1 MGSNSHDYLSN
12 VAPKRARGDTDRRRE
27 HDKVTTLTGAG
38 IPRERVE
45 GANPLRVAWLSPLM
59 RPLARVQAEAL
70 RARGI
75 DVLLVTTDRHPESD
89 ARRDYE
95 MVLDLRFRTASTWLA
110 AWRRIREHRP
120 DVVIAE
126 RVRDPRW
133 IALAGRTPRI
143 QLVHDERRDEG
154 GPRRRDFAQAMFDR
168 WASRSAATVTYS
180 NYAAIAVAIRRDV
193 AGTPVNVLPLCSDL
207 DPALVSPF
215 AGPQE
220 RHDFVVAGQLGSQ
233 KNIDVVLEAWQ
244 RHVDGGSWRGD
255 ELLLIGNGPLVI
267 RTLPAYVRWRPGNY
281 RYQDV
286 VSTLAAAKGSVAHY
300 RVASQSGVQMLSMHL
315 GVMPIVSPVGGLPEY
330 QPPVFPPIAV
340 DDVAGLT
347 AAFDELADPLT
358 ATLRGAAAARHYADS
373 FAVDRAADG
382 LSMVLSDVGR
392 RMREESLWASGAK

>member
-1 MGSNSHDYLSN
+1 MGANSHDYLSTA
-12 VAPKRARGDTDRRRE
+12 APRGDRGGPDRSRK
-27 HDKVTTLTGAG
+27 HDKVTTLTNAG
-38 IPRERVE
+38 IPRGSTE
-45 GANPLRVAWLSPLM
+45 GANPLRVVWLSPLM

-70 RARGI
+70 RARGM

-89 ARRDYE
+89 TRRDYE
-95 MVLDLRFRTASTWLA
+95 MVLDLSFRTASTWLA
-110 AWRRIREHRP
+110 AWRRIHEHRP

-143 QLVHDERRDEG
+143 QVVHDERRDEG
-154 GPRRRDFAQAMFDR
+154 SRRRRPYARAMFDR
-168 WASRSAATVTYS
+168 WGSRSAATVTYS

-207 DPALVSPF
+207 DPALVPPF
-215 AGPQE
+215 VGPDE

-255 ELLLIGNGPLVI
+255 ELLFIGNGPLVI

-281 RYQDV
+281 RYADV
-286 VSTLAAAKGSVAHY
+286 VSTMAAAKGSVAHY
-300 RVASQSGVQMLSMHL
+300 RGASQSGVQMLSMHL

-340 DDVAGLT
+340 DNVAGLT
-347 AAFDELADPLT
+347 AAFDELSDPLT
-358 ATLRGAAAARHYADS
+358 ATLRGAAAARHYADW
-373 FAVDRAADG
+373 FAVDHAVDG
-382 LSMVLSDVGR
+382 LWNVLTAVGHR
-392 RMREESLWASGAK
+392 IRKASV

>member
-126 RVRDPRW
+126 QVRDPRW

-143 QLVHDERRDEG
+143 QLVHDERREEG
-154 GPRRRDFAQAMFDR
+154 GRRRRAFARAMFDR

-207 DPALVSPF
+207 DPALVPPF
-215 AGPQE
+215 AGPEE

-392 RMREESLWASGAK
+392 RIRKASV

>member
-1 MGSNSHDYLSN
+1 MEANSHDYLSN
-12 VAPKRARGDTDRRRE
+12 VAPRGDRGGPDRSRE
-27 HDKVTTLTGAG
+27 RDEVTTLTGAG
-38 IPRERVE
+38 IPHDFFEA
-45 GANPLRVAWLSPLM
+45 ANPLRVVWLSPLM

-89 ARRDYE
+89 TRRDYE
-95 MVLDLRFRTASTWLA
+95 MVLDLSFRTASSWLA

-143 QLVHDERRDEG
+143 QVVHDERRHEG
-154 GPRRRDFAQAMFDR
+154 GRRRRAYARAMFDR

-180 NYAAIAVAIRRDV
+180 NYAAIAVSIRRDV

-207 DPALVSPF
+207 DPALVPPF
-215 AGPQE
+215 VGPDE

-267 RTLPAYVRWRPGNY
+267 RTLPAYVRWRPGTY
-281 RYQDV
+281 RYADV

-300 RVASQSGVQMLSMHL
+300 RGASQSGVQMLSMHL

-347 AAFDELADPLT
+347 AAFDELSDPLT

-382 LSMVLSDVGR
+382 LSTVLTEVGHR
-392 RMREESLWASGAK
+392 FGKAPV

>member
-1 MGSNSHDYLSN
+1 MGANSHDYLSN
-12 VAPKRARGDTDRRRE
+12 AAPRGGRGGPNRSRR
-27 HDKVTTLTGAG
+27 HDKVTTLTNAG
-38 IPRERVE
+38 IPRGSME
-45 GANPLRVAWLSPLM
+45 GANPLRVVWLSPLM

-70 RARGI
+70 RARGM
-75 DVLLVTTDRHPESD
+75 DVLLVTTDRHPESGT
-89 ARRDYE
+89 RRDYE
-95 MVLDLRFRTASTWLA
+95 MVLDLSFRTASTWLA

-143 QLVHDERRDEG
+143 QVVHDERRDEG
-154 GPRRRDFAQAMFDR
+154 SRRRRAYARAMFDR
-168 WASRSAATVTYS
+168 WGSRSAATVTYS

-207 DPALVSPF
+207 DPALVPPF
-215 AGPQE
+215 VGPDE

-281 RYQDV
+281 RYADV
-286 VSTLAAAKGSVAHY
+286 VSTMAAAKGSVAHY
-300 RVASQSGVQMLSMHL
+300 RGASQSGVQMLSMHL

-340 DDVAGLT
+340 DNVAGLT
-347 AAFDELADPLT
+347 AAFDELSDPLT
-358 ATLRGAAAARHYADS
+358 ATLRGAAAARHYADL
-373 FAVDRAADG
+373 FAVDHAVDG
-382 LSMVLSDVGR
+382 LWNVLTAVGHR
-392 RMREESLWASGAK
+392 IGAASV

>member
-1 MGSNSHDYLSN
+1 MGANSHDYLSN
-12 VAPKRARGDTDRRRE
+12 AAPRGGRGGPNRSRR
-27 HDKVTTLTGAG
+27 HDKVTTLTNAG
-38 IPRERVE
+38 IPRSSME
-45 GANPLRVAWLSPLM
+45 GANPLRVVWLSPLM

-70 RARGI
+70 RARGM
-75 DVLLVTTDRHPESD
+75 DVLLVTTDRHPESGT
-89 ARRDYE
+89 RRDYE
-95 MVLDLRFRTASTWLA
+95 MVLDLSFRTASTWLA

-143 QLVHDERRDEG
+143 QVVHDERRDEG
-154 GPRRRDFAQAMFDR
+154 SRRRRAFARAMFDR
-168 WASRSAATVTYS
+168 WGSRSAATVTYS

-207 DPALVSPF
+207 DPALVPPF
-215 AGPQE
+215 VGPDE

-281 RYQDV
+281 RYADV
-286 VSTLAAAKGSVAHY
+286 VSTMAAAKGSVAHY
-300 RVASQSGVQMLSMHL
+300 RGASQSGVQMLSMHL

-340 DDVAGLT
+340 DNVAGLT
-347 AAFDELADPLT
+347 AAFDELSDPLT

-373 FAVDRAADG
+373 FAVDHAVDG
-382 LSMVLSDVGR
+382 LWNVLTTVGHR
-392 RMREESLWASGAK
+392 IRNASV

>member
-1 MGSNSHDYLSN
+1 MGANSHDYLSN
-12 VAPKRARGDTDRRRE
+12 AAPRGDRGGPDRSRK
-27 HDKVTTLTGAG
+27 HDKVTTLTNAG
-38 IPRERVE
+38 IPRGSTE
-45 GANPLRVAWLSPLM
+45 GANPLRVVWLSPLM

-70 RARGI
+70 RARGM

-89 ARRDYE
+89 TRRDYE
-95 MVLDLRFRTASTWLA
+95 MVLDLSFRTASTWLA

-143 QLVHDERRDEG
+143 QVVHDERRDEG
-154 GPRRRDFAQAMFDR
+154 SRRRRAYARAMFDR
-168 WASRSAATVTYS
+168 WGSRSAATVTYS

-207 DPALVSPF
+207 DPALVPPF
-215 AGPQE
+215 VGPDE

-281 RYQDV
+281 RYADV
-286 VSTLAAAKGSVAHY
+286 VSTMAAAKGSVAHY
-300 RVASQSGVQMLSMHL
+300 RGASQSGVQMLSMHL

-340 DDVAGLT
+340 DNVAGLT
-347 AAFDELADPLT
+347 AAFDELSDPLT
-358 ATLRGAAAARHYADS
+358 ATLRGAAAARHYADW
-373 FAVDRAADG
+373 FAVDHAVDG
-382 LSMVLSDVGR
+382 LWNVLTAVGHR
-392 RMREESLWASGAK
+392 IGKASV

>member
-1 MGSNSHDYLSN
+1 MGANSHDYVSN
-12 VAPKRARGDTDRRRE
+12 AAPRGYRGGPDRSRK
-27 HDKVTTLTGAG
+27 HDKVTTLTNAG
-38 IPRERVE
+38 IPGGSTK
-45 GANPLRVAWLSPLM
+45 GANPLRVVWLSPLM

-70 RARGI
+70 RARGM

-89 ARRDYE
+89 TRRDYE
-95 MVLDLRFRTASTWLA
+95 MVLDLSFRTASTWLA

-143 QLVHDERRDEG
+143 QVVHDERRDEG
-154 GPRRRDFAQAMFDR
+154 SRRRRAYARAMFDR
-168 WASRSAATVTYS
+168 WGSRSAATVTYS

-207 DPALVSPF
+207 DPALVPPF
-215 AGPQE
+215 VGPDE
-220 RHDFVVAGQLGSQ
+220 RHDFVVVGQLGSQ

-281 RYQDV
+281 RYADV
-286 VSTLAAAKGSVAHY
+286 VSTMAAAKGSVAHY
-300 RVASQSGVQMLSMHL
+300 RGASQSGVQMLSMHL

-347 AAFDELADPLT
+347 AAFDELSDPLT
-358 ATLRGAAAARHYADS
+358 ATLRGAAAARHYAEW
-373 FAVDRAADG
+373 FAVDHAVDG
-382 LSMVLSDVGR
+382 LWNVLTAVGHR
-392 RMREESLWASGAK
+392 IRKAPV

>member
-1 MGSNSHDYLSN
+1 MGANSHDYLSN
-12 VAPKRARGDTDRRRE
+12 AAPRGDRGGPDRSRK
-27 HDKVTTLTGAG
+27 HDKVTTLTNTG
-38 IPRERVE
+38 IPRGSTE
-45 GANPLRVAWLSPLM
+45 GANPLRVVWLSPLM

-70 RARGI
+70 RARGM

-89 ARRDYE
+89 TRRDYE
-95 MVLDLRFRTASTWLA
+95 MVLDLSFRTASTWLA

-143 QLVHDERRDEG
+143 QVVHDERRDEG
-154 GPRRRDFAQAMFDR
+154 SRRRRAYARAMFDR
-168 WASRSAATVTYS
+168 WGSRSAATVTYS

-207 DPALVSPF
+207 DPALVPPF
-215 AGPQE
+215 VGPDE

-281 RYQDV
+281 RYADV
-286 VSTLAAAKGSVAHY
+286 VSTMAAAKGSVAHY
-300 RVASQSGVQMLSMHL
+300 RGASQSGVQMLSMHL

-340 DDVAGLT
+340 DNVAGLT
-347 AAFDELADPLT
+347 AAFDELSDPLT
-358 ATLRGAAAARHYADS
+358 ATLRGAAAARHYADW
-373 FAVDRAADG
+373 FAVDHAVDG
-382 LSMVLSDVGR
+382 LWNVLTAVGHR
-392 RMREESLWASGAK
+392 IRKASV

>member
-1 MGSNSHDYLSN
+1 MGANSHDYLSN
-12 VAPKRARGDTDRRRE
+12 AAPRGDRDGPDRSRK
-27 HDKVTTLTGAG
+27 HDKVTTLTNAG
-38 IPRERVE
+38 IPRGSTE
-45 GANPLRVAWLSPLM
+45 GANPLRVVWLSPLM

-89 ARRDYE
+89 TRRDYE
-95 MVLDLRFRTASTWLA
+95 MVLDLSFRTASTWLA

-143 QLVHDERRDEG
+143 QVVHDERRDEG
-154 GPRRRDFAQAMFDR
+154 SRRRRAYARAMFDR
-168 WASRSAATVTYS
+168 WGSRSAATVTYS

-207 DPALVSPF
+207 DPALVPPF
-215 AGPQE
+215 VGPDE

-281 RYQDV
+281 RYADV
-286 VSTLAAAKGSVAHY
+286 VSTMAAAKGSVAHY
-300 RVASQSGVQMLSMHL
+300 RGASQSGVQMLSMHL

-340 DDVAGLT
+340 DNVAGLT
-347 AAFDELADPLT
+347 AAFDELSDPLT
-358 ATLRGAAAARHYADS
+358 ATLRGAAAARHYADW
-373 FAVDRAADG
+373 FGVDHAVDG
-382 LSMVLSDVGR
+382 LWNVLTAVGHR
-392 RMREESLWASGAK
+392 IGKASV

>member
-1 MGSNSHDYLSN
+1 MGANSHDYLSTA
-12 VAPKRARGDTDRRRE
+12 APRGDRGGPDRSRK
-27 HDKVTTLTGAG
+27 HDKVTTLTNAD
-38 IPRERVE
+38 IPRGSTE
-45 GANPLRVAWLSPLM
+45 GANPLRVVWLSPLM

-70 RARGI
+70 RARGM

-89 ARRDYE
+89 TRRDYE
-95 MVLDLRFRTASTWLA
+95 MVLDLRFRTVSTWLA
-110 AWRRIREHRP
+110 AWRRIHEHRP

-143 QLVHDERRDEG
+143 QVVHDERRDEG
-154 GPRRRDFAQAMFDR
+154 SRRRRAHARAMFDR
-168 WASRSAATVTYS
+168 WGSRSAATVTYS

-193 AGTPVNVLPLCSDL
+193 AGTSVNVLPLCSDL
-207 DPALVSPF
+207 DPALVPPF
-215 AGPQE
+215 VGPDE

-255 ELLLIGNGPLVI
+255 ELLFIGNGPLVI

-281 RYQDV
+281 RYADV
-286 VSTLAAAKGSVAHY
+286 VSTMAAAKGSVAHY
-300 RVASQSGVQMLSMHL
+300 RGASQSGVQMLSMHL

-340 DDVAGLT
+340 DNVAGLT
-347 AAFDELADPLT
+347 AAFDELSDPLT
-358 ATLRGAAAARHYADS
+358 ATLRGAAAARHYADW
-373 FAVDRAADG
+373 FAVDHAVDG
-382 LSMVLSDVGR
+382 LWNVLTAVGHR
-392 RMREESLWASGAK
+392 IRKASV

>member
-1 MGSNSHDYLSN
+1 MGVNSHDYLSN
-12 VAPKRARGDTDRRRE
+12 GAPTGDRGGTDRSRK
-27 HDKVTTLTGAG
+27 HDKVTTLTNAS
-38 IPRERVE
+38 IPRDSTE
-45 GANPLRVAWLSPLM
+45 GANPLRVVWLSPLM

-70 RARGI
+70 RARGM

-89 ARRDYE
+89 TRRDYE
-95 MVLDLRFRTASTWLA
+95 MVLDLSFRTASTWLA

-143 QLVHDERRDEG
+143 QVVHDERRDEG
-154 GPRRRDFAQAMFDR
+154 SRRRRAYARAMFDR
-168 WASRSAATVTYS
+168 WGSRSAATVTYS

-207 DPALVSPF
+207 DPALVPPF
-215 AGPQE
+215 VGPDE

-281 RYQDV
+281 RYADV
-286 VSTLAAAKGSVAHY
+286 VSTMAAAKGSVAHY
-300 RVASQSGVQMLSMHL
+300 RGASQSGVQMLSMHL

-340 DDVAGLT
+340 DNVAGLT
-347 AAFDELADPLT
+347 AAFDELSDPLT
-358 ATLRGAAAARHYADS
+358 ATLRGAAAARHYADW
-373 FAVDRAADG
+373 FAVDHAVDG
-382 LSMVLSDVGR
+382 LWNVLNAVGHR
-392 RMREESLWASGAK
+392 IRNASV

>member
-1 MGSNSHDYLSN
+1 MGANTHDYFSN
-12 VAPKRARGDTDRRRE
+12 AAPRGDRSGPDRSRK
-27 HDKVTTLTGAG
+27 HDKVTTLTNAG
-38 IPRERVE
+38 IPRGSTE
-45 GANPLRVAWLSPLM
+45 GANPLRVVWLSPLM
-59 RPLARVQAEAL
+59 RPLARVQTEAL
-70 RARGI
+70 RARGM

-89 ARRDYE
+89 TRRDYE
-95 MVLDLRFRTASTWLA
+95 MVLDLSFRTASTWLA
-110 AWRRIREHRP
+110 AWRRIHEHRP

-143 QLVHDERRDEG
+143 QVVHDERRDEG
-154 GPRRRDFAQAMFDR
+154 SRRRRAYARAMFDR
-168 WASRSAATVTYS
+168 WGSRSAATVTYS

-207 DPALVSPF
+207 DPALVPPF
-215 AGPQE
+215 VGPAE
-220 RHDFVVAGQLGSQ
+220 RHDFVVVGQLGSQ

-281 RYQDV
+281 RYADV

-300 RVASQSGVQMLSMHL
+300 RGASQSGVQMLSMHL

-330 QPPVFPPIAV
+330 QPSVFPPIAV
-340 DDVAGLT
+340 DNVAGLT
-347 AAFDELADPLT
+347 AAFDELSDPLT
-358 ATLRGAAAARHYADS
+358 ATLRGAAAARHYADW
-373 FAVDRAADG
+373 FGVDHAVDG
-382 LSMVLSDVGR
+382 LWNVLTAVGHR
-392 RMREESLWASGAK
+392 IGKASV

>member
-1 MGSNSHDYLSN
+1 MGVNSHDYLSN
-12 VAPKRARGDTDRRRE
+12 GAPTGDRGGPDRSRK
-27 HDKVTTLTGAG
+27 HDKVTTLTNAS
-38 IPRERVE
+38 IPRDSTE
-45 GANPLRVAWLSPLM
+45 GANPLRVVWLSPLM

-70 RARGI
+70 RARGM

-89 ARRDYE
+89 TRRDYE
-95 MVLDLRFRTASTWLA
+95 MVLDLSFRTASTWLA

-143 QLVHDERRDEG
+143 QVVHDERRDEG
-154 GPRRRDFAQAMFDR
+154 SRRRRAYARAMFDR
-168 WASRSAATVTYS
+168 WGSRSAATVTYS

-207 DPALVSPF
+207 DPALVPPF
-215 AGPQE
+215 VGPDE

-233 KNIDVVLEAWQ
+233 KNIDIVLEAWQ

-281 RYQDV
+281 RYADV
-286 VSTLAAAKGSVAHY
+286 VSTMAAAKGSVAHY
-300 RVASQSGVQMLSMHL
+300 RGASQSGVQMLSMHL

-340 DDVAGLT
+340 DNVAGLT
-347 AAFDELADPLT
+347 AAFDELSDPLT
-358 ATLRGAAAARHYADS
+358 ATLRGAAAARHYADW
-373 FAVDRAADG
+373 FAVDHAVDG
-382 LSMVLSDVGR
+382 LWNVLNAVGHR
-392 RMREESLWASGAK
+392 IRNASV

>member
-1 MGSNSHDYLSN
+1 MGANSHDYLSTA
-12 VAPKRARGDTDRRRE
+12 APRGDRGGPDRSRK
-27 HDKVTTLTGAG
+27 HDKVTTLTNAG
-38 IPRERVE
+38 IPRGSTE
-45 GANPLRVAWLSPLM
+45 GANPLRVVWLSPLM

-70 RARGI
+70 RARGM

-89 ARRDYE
+89 TRRDYE
-95 MVLDLRFRTASTWLA
+95 MVLDLSFRTASTWLA
-110 AWRRIREHRP
+110 AWRRIHEHRP

-143 QLVHDERRDEG
+143 QGVHDERRDEG
-154 GPRRRDFAQAMFDR
+154 SRRRRPYARAMFDR
-168 WASRSAATVTYS
+168 WGSRSAATVTYS

-193 AGTPVNVLPLCSDL
+193 VGTPVNVLPLCSDL
-207 DPALVSPF
+207 DPALVPPF
-215 AGPQE
+215 VGPDE

-255 ELLLIGNGPLVI
+255 ELLFIGNGPLVI

-281 RYQDV
+281 RYADV
-286 VSTLAAAKGSVAHY
+286 VSTMAAAKGSVAHY
-300 RVASQSGVQMLSMHL
+300 RGASQSGVQMLSMHL

-340 DDVAGLT
+340 DNVAGLT
-347 AAFDELADPLT
+347 AAFDELSDPLT
-358 ATLRGAAAARHYADS
+358 ATLRGAAAARHYADW
-373 FAVDRAADG
+373 FAVDHAVDG
-382 LSMVLSDVGR
+382 LWNVLTAVGHR
-392 RMREESLWASGAK
+392 IRKASV

>member
-1 MGSNSHDYLSN
+1 MWANSHDYLSN
-12 VAPKRARGDTDRRRE
+12 AAPRGDRGGPDRSRK
-27 HDKVTTLTGAG
+27 HDKVTTLTNAG
-38 IPRERVE
+38 IPRGSTE
-45 GANPLRVAWLSPLM
+45 GANPLRVVWLSPLM

-70 RARGI
+70 RARGM

-89 ARRDYE
+89 TRRDYE
-95 MVLDLRFRTASTWLA
+95 MVLDLSFRTASTWLA

-143 QLVHDERRDEG
+143 QVVHDERRYEG
-154 GPRRRDFAQAMFDR
+154 SRRRRAYARAMFDR
-168 WASRSAATVTYS
+168 WGSRSAATVTYS

-207 DPALVSPF
+207 DPALVPSF
-215 AGPQE
+215 VGPDE
-220 RHDFVVAGQLGSQ
+220 RRDFVVAGQLGSQ

-281 RYQDV
+281 RYADV
-286 VSTLAAAKGSVAHY
+286 VSTMAAAKGSVAHY
-300 RVASQSGVQMLSMHL
+300 RGASQSGVQMLSMHL

-340 DDVAGLT
+340 DNVAGLT
-347 AAFDELADPLT
+347 AAFDELSDPLT
-358 ATLRGAAAARHYADS
+358 ATLRGAAAARHYADW
-373 FAVDRAADG
+373 FAVDHAVDG
-382 LSMVLSDVGR
+382 LWNVLTAVGHR
-392 RMREESLWASGAK
+392 IRKASV

>member
-1 MGSNSHDYLSN
+1 MGANSHDYLSN
-12 VAPKRARGDTDRRRE
+12 AAPRGGRGGPNRSRR
-27 HDKVTTLTGAG
+27 HDKVTTLTNAG
-38 IPRERVE
+38 IPRSSME
-45 GANPLRVAWLSPLM
+45 GANPLRVVWLSPLM

-70 RARGI
+70 RARGM
-75 DVLLVTTDRHPESD
+75 DVLLVTTDRHPESGT
-89 ARRDYE
+89 RRDYE
-95 MVLDLRFRTASTWLA
+95 MVLDLSFRTASTWLA

-143 QLVHDERRDEG
+143 QVVHDERRDEG
-154 GPRRRDFAQAMFDR
+154 SRRRRAFARAMFDR
-168 WASRSAATVTYS
+168 WGSRSAATVTYS

-207 DPALVSPF
+207 DPALVPPF
-215 AGPQE
+215 VGPDE

-281 RYQDV
+281 RYADV
-286 VSTLAAAKGSVAHY
+286 VSTMAAAKGSVAHY
-300 RVASQSGVQMLSMHL
+300 RGASQSGVQMLSMHL

-340 DDVAGLT
+340 DNVAGLT
-347 AAFDELADPLT
+347 AAFDELSDPLT
-358 ATLRGAAAARHYADS
+358 ATLRGAAAARHYADL
-373 FAVDRAADG
+373 FAVDHAVDG
-382 LSMVLSDVGR
+382 LWNVLTAVGHR
-392 RMREESLWASGAK
+392 IGAASV